1 MPTKVLKLCA
11 MTMLLVLATA
21 CSPTGPVARVS
32 EVDIPREEYN
42 RELQRELDY
51 YEGQGIVLS
60 DQEQEMVKTMV
71 IDRLINNVLL
81 EEAAVAQGITRES
94 LAEEIDVEY
103 AWIQLNYIDET
114 GFLAALENS
123 GYTADSFREAMA
135 QVTLID
141 AFFETVL
148 DYSAVVVDPEHVQ
161 TMVDMYLGLYDEEEL
176 DVEELR
182 YYCEDSIRQ
191 NLLENLR
198 QEYIDGLREET
209 VIEYLDY

>member
-1 MPTKVLKLCA
+1 
-11 MTMLLVLATA
+11 MLIVLATA

-32 EVDIPREEYN
+32 EVDIPREENN
-42 RELQRELDY
+42 RELQRELGY

-60 DQEQEMVKTMV
+60 DQEQEMVKTIV

-114 GFLAALENS
+114 EFLAALENS

-141 AFFETVL
+141 AFFEAVL

-161 TMVDMYLGLYDEEEL
+161 TMVDMYLGIYGEEEL
-176 DVEELR
+176 DIVELT
-182 YYCEDSIRQ
+182 YYCEDSNRQ
-191 NLLENLR
+191 DMLEELR
-198 QEYIDGLREET
+198 QAYIDGLREET